1 VVIRSVLI
9 LAINLIYSLK
19 DIKNDFKGLNFVRGQ
34 GVVRFKSGAYTTV
47 REHFAANRNAAIG
60 QKIKL

>member
-9 LAINLIYSLK
+9 LAINSIYSLK
-19 DIKNDFKGLNFVRGQ
+19 NIKNDFKGLDFVRG
-34 GVVRFKSGAYTTV
+34 RGANTTV
-47 REHFAANRNAAIG
+47 REHFAASRNAAIG